1 MYRQVPAPVL
11 KIIDRL
17 EKNGHRAYLV
27 GGCVR
32 DLLRGV
38 VPQDWDVATT
48 ALPSLVQEIFPR
60 TLPTGIAY
68 GTVTVICGDDEVEV
82 TTLRRDGIYR
92 NGRHPSRVFFGE
104 DIGQD
109 LRRRD
114 FTINAMAY
122 DPRQDELID
131 PTGGLEDLQA
141 GILRAVGDP
150 RVRFREDALRML
162 RAIRF
167 VGQLGLEIEP
177 ETWQALCSLHT
188 GLGRLASERIRPE
201 LDKILLQGSVA
212 SSLAKLDESGLLG
225 LIFPPLYSQNSYPLT
240 VVFRAAGLL
249 PPVLHLR
256 LAGLLVG
263 LTDVAPLLKGLHYG
277 KDFSR
282 QVGHLIK
289 HLDTISK
296 NPADPASLRYF
307 LSSLGREKLTDLGLL
322 VNSLKEAGGW
332 SREEGTEIQKRLQ
345 KLGRLAKE
353 DFPLSP
359 AQLAVDGSDIIDY
372 LELKPGPW
380 VGVILEQLWL
390 EVLEAPSRNRREYL
404 LSRARQIKP

>member
-1 MYRQVPAPVL
+1 M
-11 KIIDRL
+11 
-17 EKNGHRAYLV
+17 
-27 GGCVR
+27 
-32 DLLRGV
+32 
-38 VPQDWDVATT
+38 PQDWDVATT

-225 LIFPPLYSQNSYPLT
+225 LIFPPYIARIAIPSPLSLG
-240 VVFRAAGLL
+240 RWPL

-263 LTDVAPLLKGLHYG
+263 LTDVASLLKVYIMARILADRWGILLSIWTPSV
-277 KDFSR
+277 KPRRPCF
-282 QVGHLIK
+282 
-289 HLDTISK
+289 
-296 NPADPASLRYF
+296 PAL
-307 LSSLGREKLTDLGLL
+307 
-322 VNSLKEAGGW
+322 
-332 SREEGTEIQKRLQ
+332 
-345 KLGRLAKE
+345 
-353 DFPLSP
+353 FP
-359 AQLAVDGSDIIDY
+359 QQ
-372 LELKPGPW
+372 PGP
-380 VGVILEQLWL
+380 E
-390 EVLEAPSRNRREYL
+390 S
-404 LSRARQIKP
+404 